1 MATIDTFKAALKYG
15 GYRPNQF
22 TVNIIPPNIMEGRS
36 SSISDVDILCRA
48 ASVPTCTI
56 ENAQTMYRGRQVNF
70 AGERI
75 YQPWTATFFFDNN
88 YNSRQ
93 FFEYW
98 SDGIRKW
105 EETNGTILHENYY
118 GTAIVRPLT
127 RNDEIL
133 RSYKLVDVYPGDVG
147 PIQLDYEANNQV
159 SRFDVTFYYN
169 YWTLEEGADI
179 STLVNDA
186 GRVNIGV

>member
-1 MATIDTFKAALKYG
+1 MATIDTFKAALRFG

-22 TVNIIPPNIMEGRS
+22 SVTITPPEIMAGRGDK
-36 SSISDVDILCRA
+36 IADIDILCRA

-70 AGERI
+70 AGERT

-98 SDGIRKW
+98 SDGIRNW
-105 EETNGTILHENYY
+105 EQTDGTIEHSKYY
-118 GTAIVRPLT
+118 GSIIVRPMT

-133 RSYKLVDVYPGDVG
+133 RSYKLIDAYPGDVG
-147 PIQLDYEANNQV
+147 PVQLDYEANNQV

-169 YWTLEEGADI
+169 YWELESGATI
-179 STLVNDA
+179 SNLVSDS
-186 GRVNIGV
+186 GRVLV